1 MPAHYLYLR
10 LLLLTAVSLCAPSLW
25 AQGAPE
31 KLPAIGFG
39 AEVTVGAEYDSN
51 VAIDEVDLN
60 SAQSD
65 YALTMGAK
73 LEANTKLTDKFDMDF
88 SYDYSQSL
96 YKEFSE
102 VDRQTHILGTNLELD
117 MGKLD
122 SGLSLFYIDSR
133 LDNKKF
139 LQFSRVSPSLSGF
152 MSRRWFA
159 RGAYVYSDKII
170 ESNSDRDAISNTGE
184 IDLYFFHRGLRSYF
198 NFGFQYKDEDAQAEE
213 YDYKAGN
220 LKVRYIRRFDLLS
233 KVATVEVAYRYE
245 DRDYSSPTPSIG
257 ENRSDQRQRWRV
269 DLEIPVIE
277 RGAIKFYAAYGD
289 YKSNLPRAD
298 YDQNIIGTRFVYAW

>member
-1 MPAHYLYLR
+1 MPTTIDTRHI
-10 LLLLTAVSLCAPSLW
+10 LLATLATLCVSSVYAQPTPSV
-25 AQGAPE
+25 Q
-31 KLPAIGFG
+31 FG
-39 AEVTVGAEYDSN
+39 AEVTVGGEYDSN
-51 VAIDEVDLN
+51 VAIDEVDLS

-73 LEANTKLTDKFDMDF
+73 LEANSKLTDTFDIDF

-102 VDRQTHILGTNLELD
+102 VDRQTHILGANLELD
-117 MGKLD
+117 MGKID

-152 MSRRWFA
+152 MSKKWFA
-159 RGAYVYSDKII
+159 RGAYVYSDKVI
-170 ESNSDRDAISNTGE
+170 ERSSQRDAKSNTGE
-184 IDLYFFHRGLRSYF
+184 VDLYFFRRGLRSYF
-198 NFGFQYKDEDAQAEE
+198 NFGFQYKDEDAQADE
-213 YDYKAGN
+213 YDYKAGS
-220 LKVRYIRRFDLLS
+220 LKFRYIHRFNMLS
-233 KVATVEVAYRYE
+233 KVATLELAYRYE
-245 DRDYSSPTPSIG
+245 DRDYSSPTPSI
-257 ENRSDQRQRWRV
+257 EKNRADQRQRWRV

-277 RGAIKFYAAYGD
+277 RGAVKFYAAYGD
-289 YKSNLPRAD
+289 YESNLDRAN